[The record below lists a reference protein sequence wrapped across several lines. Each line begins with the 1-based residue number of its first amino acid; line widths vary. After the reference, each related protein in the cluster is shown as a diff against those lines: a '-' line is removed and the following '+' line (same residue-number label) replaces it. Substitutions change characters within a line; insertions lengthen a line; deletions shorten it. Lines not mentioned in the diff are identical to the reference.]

1 MEIKKIKIAGCESDM
16 IFTGVKYIFY
26 NDWYGVVGLATRKGF
41 LAYSEDRHT
50 FVIKAGTENTVGGS
64 LNRSSI
70 ITAMKRYI
78 TKSENKYKVHD
89 TIFEDSGELCNCQ
102 LDINIVD
109 YSQNN

>member
-50 FVIKAGTENTVGGS
+50 FIIKAGTEDTVGGS

-70 ITAMKRYI
+70 IAAMKRYI
-78 TKSENKYKVHD
+78 TKSENKYIVH
-89 TIFEDSGELCNCQ
+89 TTLFEDSGEICNCGV
-102 LDINIVD
+102 DIHVVD
-109 YSQNN
+109 YSEQ

>member
-1 MEIKKIKIAGCESDM
+1 MEFKKIKIAGCESDM

-50 FVIKAGTENTVGGS
+50 FVIKAGTEDTVGGS

-78 TKSENKYKVHD
+78 TKSENKYKVH
-89 TIFEDSGELCNCQ
+89 TTFFEDSGELCNCQ
-102 LDINIVD
+102 IEFQLIE
-109 YSQNN
+109 QTK